1 MVVEEGVGNTC
12 IGEECMT
19 DDAAQ
24 TVDKQEHSA
33 FDTDQ
38 LSKFHAAEKETI
50 PPSRERQYD
59 QYKQQRQRRREH
71 RNKFLTEENTPYVLA
86 AICLVYIM
94 LHYFKQQ
101 KKRQLDEENSRRQLQ
116 KVRERNVILDKQKQ
130 RLKRLQNEGSK
141 EVADEAS
148 ELLKD
153 IEVILSSDMER
164 NDSKN
169 DDDDDFDGIVNDTN
183 QPQEQTNASNNSSP
197 ARDNDHI
204 SKIRAKQQKQLVSK
218 TKISKRRER
227 KEQLTRMQNSLDHRA
242 ADEAHERRMKLIAEE
257 QQTLAQYHTN
267 NQYRTYQGQ
276 PQALVRNEAE
286 EAERIALLAEQNAAY
301 QEALQRD
308 QERAQQL
315 ALQRERKL
323 GRAKAVEEAKQRLV
337 TAGVQCNDYIMVQNH
352 SNDTMGDSVIKVRLL
367 LPSGR
372 RVDAKF
378 TDDHSI
384 GLVYD
389 LALLFLNEEN
399 LLWEKQEEEES
410 HKVDTSSDADTDED
424 DKSDDGAEDI
434 SALYDGNDY
443 NVIQEQWAEL
453 QLYPFAIVSTF
464 PQKTYDNLSTTLTNC
479 GLSKSAML
487 MVVVESD

>member
-1 MVVEEGVGNTC
+1 MVVEEGEDNRCT
-12 IGEECMT
+12 GEECIY
-19 DDAAQ
+19 DAAQ

-33 FDTDQ
+33 FDTDR
-38 LSKFHAAEKETI
+38 LGKFHAAEKEI
-50 PPSRERQYD
+50 APSRERRERQYD
-59 QYKQQRQRRREH
+59 QYNQQRQRRLQH
-71 RNKFLTEENTPYVLA
+71 KDKFLTEENTPYVLA
-86 AICLVYIM
+86 AICLIYIL

-116 KVRERNVILDKQKQ
+116 IVRERNVILDKQKQ

-153 IEVILSSDMER
+153 KVILSSDMER
-164 NDSKN
+164 NDFKNDN
-169 DDDDDFDGIVNDTN
+169 DDDVVGIVNDTN
-183 QPQEQTNASNNSSP
+183 QPQEQTNVSNNSSP

-204 SKIRAKQQKQLVSK
+204 SKIRAKQQETLVSK

-227 KEQLTRMQNSLDHRA
+227 KERLTRMQNSLDHRA

-257 QQTLAQYHTN
+257 QETLAQYHTN
-267 NQYRTYQGQ
+267 NQHRTYQGLQQAQ
-276 PQALVRNEAE
+276 PRNEAE
-286 EAERIALLAEQNAAY
+286 EAERIALLTEQNAEY

-323 GRAKAVEEAKQRLV
+323 ARAKAVEEAKQRLV

-389 LALLFLNEEN
+389 LALLVLHEEN
-399 LLWEKQEEEES
+399 LLWEKQEEES
-410 HKVDTSSDADTDED
+410 HKVDTISDADTDED
-424 DKSDDGAEDI
+424 DKSDDGADDI

-453 QLYPFAIVSTF
+453 QFYPFAIVSTF

-479 GLSKSAML
+479 GLRKSAML

>member
-1 MVVEEGVGNTC
+1 MVVEEGEDNRCT
-12 IGEECMT
+12 GEECIY
-19 DDAAQ
+19 DAAQ
-24 TVDKQEHSA
+24 IVDKQEHSA

-38 LSKFHAAEKETI
+38 LGKFHAAEKATI

-59 QYKQQRQRRREH
+59 QYNQQRQRRLQH
-71 RNKFLTEENTPYVLA
+71 KDKFLTEENTPYVLA
-86 AICLVYIM
+86 AICLIYIL

-116 KVRERNVILDKQKQ
+116 IVRERNVILDKQKQ
-130 RLKRLQNEGSK
+130 RLNRLQNEGSK

-169 DDDDDFDGIVNDTN
+169 DNDDDVDGIVNDTN
-183 QPQEQTNASNNSSP
+183 QPQEQTNVSNNSSP

-218 TKISKRRER
+218 TKISKRHER
-227 KEQLTRMQNSLDHRA
+227 KERLTRMQNSLDHRA

-257 QQTLAQYHTN
+257 QQTLAQYRSSN
-267 NQYRTYQGQ
+267 NQHRTYQGL
-276 PQALVRNEAE
+276 PPRNEAE
-286 EAERIALLAEQNAAY
+286 EAERIALLTEQNAEY

-323 GRAKAVEEAKQRLV
+323 ARAKAVEEAKQRLV

-399 LLWEKQEEEES
+399 LLWEKQEEES
-410 HKVDTSSDADTDED
+410 HKVDTISDADTDED
-424 DKSDDGAEDI
+424 DKSDDGADDI

-453 QLYPFAIVSTF
+453 QFYPFAIVSTF

-479 GLSKSAML
+479 GLRKSAML